1 MQLLRLHGWD
11 YTIEASVLEVYSCP
25 PHSPRPTL
33 NRTPLPH
40 LRQDWARPYHIGT
53 GTRLTPCHIRT
64 GAHPVPHLRRDWAHP
79 LPHLH
84 RDWDHPLPH
93 LHRGGLGSPRRIGT
107 GIGLHRYNETLRD
120 LLSPDAS
127 LSMKLD
133 TEAKVE
139 VR

>member
-1 MQLLRLHGWD
+1 M
-11 YTIEASVLEVYSCP
+11 
-25 PHSPRPTL
+25 
-33 NRTPLPH
+33 
-40 LRQDWARPYHIGT
+40 
-53 GTRLTPCHIRT
+53 
-64 GAHPVPHLRRDWAHP
+64 PHLRRDWAHP

-84 RDWDHPLPH
+84 RDWDHPLPHLHRDWAHPLPHLHRDWAHPLPH

>member
-1 MQLLRLHGWD
+1 MRESRAKYMAPGAREAVRSQVTSQL
-11 YTIEASVLEVYSCP
+11 
-25 PHSPRPTL
+25 
-33 NRTPLPH
+33 
-40 LRQDWARPYHIGT
+40 
-53 GTRLTPCHIRT
+53 
-64 GAHPVPHLRRDWAHP
+64 VP
-79 LPHLH
+79 PHLH
-84 RDWDHPLPH
+84 RDWAHPLPH